1 MGHYDE
7 LEVAPS
13 ATPAEIRKS
22 YLALARRY
30 HPDGLGAAPERDR
43 AQAAARM
50 ARINAA
56 WSVLS
61 DRARRA
67 AYDAALRGS
76 DGDDGAA
83 GATIRDVSDT
93 WTAHDGTFDADDDVD
108 PRLLDDTPTGAPTL
122 RRSVTFLPAI
132 FATAG
137 IVSLLVGFLIG
148 LFPLVAVG
156 LALLALAGLSF
167 LLIPLLALFNASR
180 ADRDW

>member
-1 MGHYDE
+1 MRVVGYYDE
-7 LEVAPS
+7 LDVAPT

-30 HPDGLGAAPERDR
+30 HPDGLGAAPEQDR
-43 AQAAARM
+43 EHAAARM
-50 ARINAA
+50 ALINAA

-61 DRARRA
+61 DRERRA
-67 AYDAALRGS
+67 AYDAALRG
-76 DGDDGAA
+76 GDEPT

-93 WTAHDGTFDADDDVD
+93 WAAYDDTDDYVD

-122 RRSVTFLPAI
+122 RRGITFLPAA
-132 FATAG
+132 FAAGG
-137 IVSLLVGFLIG
+137 IVALLVGFVIG

-156 LALLALAGLSF
+156 LLLLALAGLSF
-167 LLIPLLALFNASR
+167 LLIPLLALFNSSR

>member
-7 LEVAPS
+7 LDVAPT
-13 ATPAEIRKS
+13 ATPAEIRKA
-22 YLALARRY
+22 YLALARRH

-43 AQAAARM
+43 QQAAERM

-61 DRARRA
+61 DRERRA
-67 AYDAALRGS
+67 AYDAALH
-76 DGDDGAA
+76 GDDGTG

-93 WTAHDGTFDADDDVD
+93 WTAYDDTDDYID

-122 RRSVTFLPAI
+122 RRGITFLPAV
-132 FATAG
+132 FAAG
-137 IVSLLVGFLIG
+137 GTVTLLVGFLIG

-156 LALLALAGLSF
+156 LLLLALAGLSF
-167 LLIPLLALFNASR
+167 LLIPLLALFNSSR